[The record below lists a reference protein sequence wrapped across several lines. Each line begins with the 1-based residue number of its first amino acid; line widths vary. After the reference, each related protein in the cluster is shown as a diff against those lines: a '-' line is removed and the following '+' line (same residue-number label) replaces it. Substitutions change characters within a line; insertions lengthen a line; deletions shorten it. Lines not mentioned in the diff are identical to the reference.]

1 VKGAAALIKL
11 ATYEVEVLQTRL
23 GAIAERRTAFEMMI
37 CSLEAEAEAEARQ
50 AQANAEAG
58 WYLAGYREG
67 WKIRMAKT
75 VAALKAVEM
84 EEAGCRE
91 ALTQAFERLKK
102 YEHVTEL
109 SRQAAAKEVARKEAA
124 QLDELALRRRGQ
136 G

>member
-1 VKGAAALIKL
+1 MKGAAALIKL
-11 ATYEVEVLQTRL
+11 ATYEVEVLQIRL
-23 GAIAERRTAFEMMI
+23 GAIAERRTAFEMML
-37 CSLEAEAEAEARQ
+37 CALEAEAEAEVQR
-50 AQANAEAG
+50 AQADAEAG

-67 WKIRMAKT
+67 WKIRKAKT
-75 VAALKAVEM
+75 IAALKACEM

-91 ALTQAFERLKK
+91 ALTQAFEKLKK